1 MSDSKAVTFDSDNP
15 EWTEEDFARSRP
27 ASEYPELLDAMA
39 RQRSRG
45 AQKVAT
51 KTPVSIRLDSDLV
64 TALRASGR
72 GWQARVNAILRK
84 AVL

>member
-1 MSDSKAVTFDSDNP
+1 MSDSKTVPFDRDNP

-27 ASEYPELLDAMA
+27 ASEYPDLLDAMA

-45 AQKVAT
+45 AQKAAT
-51 KTPVSIRLDSDLV
+51 KTPVSLRLDADLV
-64 TALRASGR
+64 AVLRASGR